1 MWTKSQL
8 QSLSKI
14 WGPVYHYAND
24 STDEFQVIRED
35 GRVQGIFKIWAIP
48 VIPFLDFGAIELL
61 GNNWETI
68 LAASKQRGFL
78 GSLEY
83 LEQQG
88 HYFAREAL
96 KVLLDWDTMVALKPK
111 FLGQSL
117 ARALLN
123 TYQIDR
129 RLAQFYQS
137 EPTPKSLVE
146 RVAQL
151 VNRVVLSLGLLSP
164 FYDLEAA
171 IASREF
177 LGRFDLKEQ
186 GGGVLDAIAVLLPA
200 CFEAY
205 ARSEEELFLV
215 SSEISYGIIRRGG
228 NQARVL
234 IGLSKLTGLK
244 PSQVWYAAQKLHQVP
259 GKFSGRPDLTEETA
273 LRKVVSL
280 IHQFNG
286 NQGILSAAANTNAY
300 IRFNNWVPFELVN
313 GEITHT
319 CESLSATSANL
330 VELLTQVPEIWA
342 KDFAE
347 VFVSSLAGQVK
358 ELDAESAKGRFMLQ
372 LIYGERKLLPE
383 FYPAV
388 NVNQDWVEKVIS
400 WIADEGK
407 RRYVFHPVSGYW
419 PRDLGGDKTLGLTTA
434 RYISGLHGNFLP
446 SWVISVDALENMF
459 NDNEKLSCLIT
470 QQVRAHSLELKLLL
484 AQHIRAAVKDL
495 ELPEEINNCVRRILK
510 EHPNQLWVARS
521 SCIGED
527 DPGTMSPGIYHTALR
542 LREEDVAAGIKASL
556 ASWFSQ
562 EAVSFRWA
570 HGQGD
575 IPVISIL
582 IQPWCEGIG
591 GMIAVGRDKK
601 GVCVSVQSGKNPQ
614 AVTSGLPGCET
625 KNFRPYSDKKSKHSE
640 IENQLIRVA
649 LELYKYFG
657 EVEIEWVWDGFG
669 VKVLQVKPKRSMN
682 RVKKAYRKEE
692 IRLVVRQGKVAEITE
707 ALSEGRKAVALELD
721 GTFNL
726 EAFQGDLIAMICTY
740 GEKIIEIRHSQP
752 VPASCHFANI
762 CLGLGIR
769 LVKI

>member
-1 MWTKSQL
+1 MWTRDQL
-8 QSLSKI
+8 ANLSKI

-24 STDEFQVIRED
+24 STDEFQVTREN
-35 GRVQGIFKIWAIP
+35 GCVQGIFKIWAIP

-61 GNNWETI
+61 GNNWESI
-68 LAASKQRGFL
+68 LSASKQRGFR
-78 GSLEY
+78 GSLGY

-88 HYFAREAL
+88 HDFAREAA
-96 KVLLDWDTMVALKPK
+96 KVLSDWDMMVALKPK

-146 RVAQL
+146 RVSQL

-177 LGRFDLKEQ
+177 LSRFDLREQ
-186 GGGVLDAIAVLLPA
+186 GGGVLDAIAILLPA

-205 ARSEEELFLV
+205 AGSEEELFLV
-215 SSEISYGIIRRGG
+215 SGEIAYGIIRKGG

-244 PSQVWYAAQKLHQVP
+244 PAQVWYAAQKLHQVP
-259 GKFSGRPDLTEETA
+259 GKFSGRPDLTKETA

-280 IHQFNG
+280 IHQFSG

-300 IRFNNWVPFELVN
+300 IRFNNWAPFELVN
-313 GEITHT
+313 GEVTHT
-319 CESLSATSANL
+319 CESLSATSASL
-330 VELLTQVPEIWA
+330 VELLTQVPEIWV

-347 VFVSSLAGQVK
+347 VFVGGLAHQVK
-358 ELDAESAKGRFMLQ
+358 ELDAESAKGRFMIQ
-372 LIYGERKLLPE
+372 LIYGERRLSPE

-407 RRYVFHPVSGYW
+407 RRYVFHTASGYW

-434 RYISGLHGNFLP
+434 RYISSLHGNFLP
-446 SWVISVDALENMF
+446 SWMISVDALENIF
-459 NDNEKLSCLIT
+459 CNHEGLSDLIT
-470 QQVRAHSLELKLLL
+470 QQVRANSLELKLLF
-484 AQHIRAAVKDL
+484 AQHIQVALRDL
-495 ELPEEINNCVRRILK
+495 KLPEEINSSVRRIMS
-510 EHPNQLWVARS
+510 EHPDQLWVTRS

-527 DPGTMSPGIYHTALR
+527 DLGTMSPGIYHSALK
-542 LREEDVAAGIKASL
+542 LREEDVEAGIKASL

-562 EAVSFRWA
+562 EAVSFRWV

-582 IQPWCEGIG
+582 IQPYCEGIG
-591 GMIAVGRDKK
+591 GIVTIGRDKK
-601 GVCVSVQSGKNPQ
+601 GVCVSVQLGENTQ
-614 AVTSGLPGCET
+614 VVTSGLPDYET
-625 KNFRPYSDKKSKHSE
+625 KIFYPYSDKKAKDSKV
-640 IENQLIRVA
+640 ENQLIRVA

-657 EVEIEWVWDGFG
+657 QVEVEWVWNGSE
-669 VKVLQVKPKRSMN
+669 VKVLQLKPKTPMN
-682 RVKKAYRKEE
+682 SVERAHRKVE
-692 IRLVVRQGKVAEITE
+692 ICLVVRQGKVEKITK
-707 ALSEGRKAVALELD
+707 ALLESYRAVALELD

-726 EAFQGDLIAMICTY
+726 EAFQGDLISMICTH
-740 GEKIIEIRHSQP
+740 GKKIIEIRHSQP